1 MNINY
6 IPQSFKPVYEAH
18 NGPNRS
24 KYLMVLLKKLLYL
37 EAKTGGRNC
46 STNTKTFLNNKIVF
60 DLMKLNFT
68 INRDG
73 S

>member
-1 MNINY
+1 MNINF
-6 IPQSFKPVYEAH
+6 IPQSLKPFYDAN
-18 NGPNRS
+18 NGSNRS

-46 STNTKTFLNNKIVF
+46 STNTKTFLNNKN
-60 DLMKLNFT
+60 LMKLNFT
-68 INRDG
+68 INRDR